1 MARRVTG
8 VLFFILALC
17 GVILFPA
24 SGCAGGIV
32 VVDDAG
38 RTLVLPGPAQRIVSF
53 YAGHSENIL
62 ALGGRGR
69 LVGIAEGDDEALFPG
84 VPRLP
89 MRADAERILALAPDL
104 VLVRPL
110 AESVNEGVFRTLE
123 RSGVPVVSLSP
134 PIPETMEAYL
144 ERLSMLL
151 EAEDGVKLWRE
162 TLALLEAQIPPSE
175 SDQPR
180 VFLET
185 SGKGLRTCAPG
196 SWAALL
202 LTLAGGVN
210 VAASAL
216 PLRPESPLANWGE
229 ERLLALAAEGLDVY
243 IIQTGAMNPVTEA
256 DVLSRPWIKGVHGAE
271 IVLLPEED
279 VSRPSLLRMKTSVE
293 MLREVFERRRR
304 GKDKLSATREQ
315 MLSGDEEEDER

>member
-1 MARRVTG
+1 MARRVAEG
-8 VLFFILALC
+8 FPLLVLLC
-17 GVILFPA
+17 FGLLFPA
-24 SGCAGGIV
+24 SGRAAGIT

-38 RTLVLPGPAQRIVSF
+38 RIVALPGPAGRIVSF

-62 ALGGRGR
+62 ALGGGDK
-69 LVGIAEGDDEALFPG
+69 LVAIAEGDDEALFPG

-89 MRADAERILALAPDL
+89 MRADAERILALSPDL

-110 AESVNEGVFRTLE
+110 AESVNEGVSSTLE
-123 RSGVPVVSLSP
+123 RSGVPVVSFSP

-144 ERLSMLL
+144 ERLSALL
-151 EAEDGVKLWRE
+151 GIEDGARAWRE
-162 TLALLEAQIPPSE
+162 SLALLRAKVPSPE
-175 SDQPR
+175 SDRPR

-185 SGKGLRTCAPG
+185 SGKGGRTCAPD

-202 LTLAGGVN
+202 ISLAGGVN
-210 VAASAL
+210 AAASAV
-216 PLRPESPLANWGE
+216 PLRPASPLANWGE

-243 IIQTGAMNPVTEA
+243 IVQTGAMNPVTGE
-256 DVLSRPWIKGVHGAE
+256 DVLSRPWIAGLHGAE

-279 VSRPSLLRMKTSVE
+279 VSRPSLLRLKTSVE
-293 MLREVFERRRR
+293 MLRAIFERGRRKNHELP
-304 GKDKLSATREQ
+304 GAKEP

>member
-1 MARRVTG
+1 M
-8 VLFFILALC
+8 
-17 GVILFPA
+17 LFPA

-32 VVDDAG
+32 IVDDAG
-38 RTLVLPGPAQRIVSF
+38 RTVVLSAPAERIVSF

-62 ALGGRGR
+62 ALGGGGR
-69 LVGIAEGDDEALFPG
+69 LAGIAETDDEALFPG

-144 ERLSMLL
+144 ERLCVLL
-151 EAEDGVKLWRE
+151 GAEDGVQLWKE
-162 TLALLEAQIPPSE
+162 TLALLKGNIAASNIAR
-175 SDQPR
+175 PR

-196 SWAALL
+196 SWSALL
-202 LTLAGGVN
+202 ISLAGGLN
-210 VAASAL
+210 AAASAV
-216 PLRPESPLANWGE
+216 PLRPGSPLANWGE

-243 IIQTGAMNPVTEA
+243 IVQTGAMNPVTEE
-256 DVLSRPWIKGVHGAE
+256 DILSRPWISGLHGAE
-271 IVLLPEED
+271 IVLIPEED
-279 VSRPSLLRMKTSVE
+279 VSRPSLLRMKASVE
-293 MLREVFERRRR
+293 MLRAVFERGRRK
-304 GKDKLSATREQ
+304 KDELPGEREH
-315 MLSGDEEEDER
+315 MFFSSGDEGEDKR

>member
-1 MARRVTG
+1 MARRVAG
-8 VLFFILALC
+8 IFPLIFVLCML
-17 GVILFPA
+17 LFPVPCRA
-24 SGCAGGIV
+24 AGIT

-38 RTLVLPGPAQRIVSF
+38 RTVVLAAPAERIVSF

-62 ALGGRGR
+62 ALGGAGR
-69 LVGIAEGDDEALFPG
+69 LVGIAEGDDETLFPG

-110 AESVNEGVFRTLE
+110 AESVNEGVLRTLE

-144 ERLSMLL
+144 ERLSSLL
-151 EAEDGVKLWRE
+151 GAEGGVNLWKE
-162 TLALLEAQIPPSE
+162 TLALLKAQIPPV
-175 SDQPR
+175 DAARPL

-185 SGKGLRTCAPG
+185 SAKGLRTCAPG

-202 LTLAGGVN
+202 LSLAGGVN
-210 VAASAL
+210 AAASAV

-243 IIQTGAMNPVTEA
+243 IVQTGAMNPVTEA
-256 DVLSRPWIKGVHGAE
+256 DVLARPWIKGVHGAE

-279 VSRPSLLRMKTSVE
+279 ISRPSLLRMKTSVE
-293 MLREVFERRRR
+293 MLRAIFERGRRENHELP
-304 GKDKLSATREQ
+304 GAKEP

>member
-1 MARRVTG
+1 MARRVAG
-8 VLFFILALC
+8 VFFLLLALC
-17 GVILFPA
+17 GIVLFPGF
-24 SGCAGGIV
+24 GCAGEIEI
-32 VVDDAG
+32 VDDAG
-38 RTLVLPGPAQRIVSF
+38 RTVVLPAPAERIVSF

-84 VPRLP
+84 IPRLP

-110 AESVNEGVFRTLE
+110 AESINEGVFRTLE

-134 PIPETMEAYL
+134 PIPVTMDAYL
-144 ERLSMLL
+144 ERLSALL
-151 EAEDGVKLWRE
+151 GAEDGVYLWKE
-162 TLALLEAQIPPSE
+162 TLALLEAQTPPLDVSR
-175 SDQPR
+175 PL

-185 SGKGLRTCAPG
+185 SGKGLRTCAPD

-210 VAASAL
+210 VAASAD
-216 PLRPESPLANWGE
+216 PLRPGSPLANWGE
-229 ERLLALAAEGLDVY
+229 ERLLALAEEGLDVY
-243 IIQTGAMNPVTEA
+243 IVQTGAMNPVTEA
-256 DVLSRPWIKGVHGAE
+256 DVLSRPWIAGLHGAE

-293 MLREVFERRRR
+293 MLRAVFERGRRE
-304 GKDKLSATREQ
+304 KDELPGAKDH

>member
-1 MARRVTG
+1 MARRVAG
-8 VLFFILALC
+8 VFFLILALC
-17 GVILFPA
+17 GILLFPA
-24 SGCAGGIV
+24 FVSAGEIAI
-32 VVDDAG
+32 VDDAG
-38 RTLVLPGPAQRIVSF
+38 RTVVLPAPAERIVSF

-84 VPRLP
+84 IPRLP

-151 EAEDGVKLWRE
+151 GAEGGVKLWKE
-162 TLALLEAQIPPSE
+162 TLALLETQVPPSE

-196 SWAALL
+196 SWAALQ

-210 VAASAL
+210 VAASAV

-229 ERLLALAAEGLDVY
+229 ERLLALAEEGLDVY
-243 IIQTGAMNPVTEA
+243 IVQTGAMNPVTEA
-256 DVLSRPWIKGVHGAE
+256 DVLSRPWIAGLHGAE

-293 MLREVFERRRR
+293 MLRAIFERERRESQELP
-304 GKDKLSATREQ
+304 GAKEH